1 MEGRALPPRVS
12 LVLPTCAVKWRA
24 VDYTL
29 VQHVSY
35 ECHALHQ
42 SDASKMSAYD
52 LSGHSN

>member
-1 MEGRALPPRVS
+1 VEGRALPPRVS